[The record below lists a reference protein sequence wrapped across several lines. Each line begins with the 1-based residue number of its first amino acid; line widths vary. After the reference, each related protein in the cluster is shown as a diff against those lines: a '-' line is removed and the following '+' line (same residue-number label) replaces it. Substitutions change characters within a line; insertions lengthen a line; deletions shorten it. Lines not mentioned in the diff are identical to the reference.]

1 MDRTLVF
8 SARRPNLVVAES
20 EVGELTNKLSKAG
33 IAYALRI
40 VDKEAHL

>member
-1 MDRTLVF
+1 MDRILVF